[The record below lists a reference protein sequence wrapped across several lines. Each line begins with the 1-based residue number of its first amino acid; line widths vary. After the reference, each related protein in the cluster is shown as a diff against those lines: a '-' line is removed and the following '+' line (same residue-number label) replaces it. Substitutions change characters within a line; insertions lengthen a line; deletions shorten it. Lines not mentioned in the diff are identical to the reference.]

1 MASKDGDAANK
12 SKDGDAA
19 NKFLFSFSA
28 STHNNDA
35 AKEGSSP
42 YWDELWKGG
51 MPAGE
56 AFDAPAGCEALRRY
70 LETMDLKGDE
80 VALIPGAGRGHDAIV
95 LAKHVGR
102 VVSLDMSP
110 HAIAAAKAWHA
121 EQASPGVDKVEFVE
135 GDFFEHEGAYDVI
148 FDCTFLCALHPR
160 ARERWAKQETKL
172 LKPGG
177 RVISLVFPIESS
189 MRTSAIQL
197 VRYYMA
203 GPPYTIST
211 ALVEQLLNA
220 EADYETEH
228 CSAEHPHLA
237 GNPMGATSALLVLK
251 KK

>member
-1 MASKDGDAANK
+1 MMVSGP
-12 SKDGDAA
+12 STG
-19 NKFLFSFSA
+19 A
-28 STHNNDA
+28 STMSHR
-35 AKEGSSP
+35 
-42 YWDELWKGG
+42 
-51 MPAGE
+51 
-56 AFDAPAGCEALRRY
+56 AP
-70 LETMDLKGDE
+70 
-80 VALIPGAGRGHDAIV
+80 
-95 LAKHVGR
+95 
-102 VVSLDMSP
+102 
-110 HAIAAAKAWHA
+110 
-121 EQASPGVDKVEFVE
+121 SPGP
-135 GDFFEHEGAYDVI
+135 GS
-148 FDCTFLCALHPR
+148 
-160 ARERWAKQETKL
+160 KL